1 MHVQNNILEKR
12 MIKDCPLNKEYLN
25 NVLAIGIFGSYHEE
39 CFDKNRSD
47 IDVMVL
53 LKKELDF
60 NDEFEIEDYLNS
72 ILPVYFKHDN
82 IHYTFIHDFNYPF
95 SELLLMS
102 NDRIIFDEEKYLD
115 YLLGYSTFKRDRE
128 PLEVIRNEN
137 LKELEAIKN
146 GLL

>member
-1 MHVQNNILEKR
+1 MEKL
-12 MIKDCPLNKEYLN
+12 MIKDCPLKTEYLN

-47 IDVMVL
+47 IDVMIL
-53 LKKELDF
+53 LKEELDF
-60 NDEFEIEDYLNS
+60 DDEFEIEDYLDS
-72 ILPVYFKHDN
+72 ILPGYFKHDK

-102 NDRIIFDEEKYLD
+102 NDKIIFDEEKYLD

-128 PLEVIRNEN
+128 PLEIIRNEN
-137 LKELEAIKN
+137 LKEMEKMKH

>member
-1 MHVQNNILEKR
+1 MEKL
-12 MIKDCPLNKEYLN
+12 MIKDCQLN
-25 NVLAIGIFGSYHEE
+25 NECLKDVLSIGIFGSYHEE

-47 IDVMVL
+47 IDVMIL
-53 LKKELDF
+53 LTKELDF
-60 NDEFEIEDYLNS
+60 DEEFEIEDYLDG
-72 ILPVYFKHDN
+72 ILPEYFNHNN

-102 NDRIIFDEEKYLD
+102 EDKIIFDEEKYLD
-115 YLLGYSTFKRDRE
+115 YLLGYSAFKRDRE

-137 LKELEAIKN
+137 LKELEAIRN

>member
-1 MHVQNNILEKR
+1 MEKI
-12 MIKDCPLNKEYLN
+12 MIKDCPLNKECLN

-47 IDVMVL
+47 IDVMIL

-72 ILPVYFKHDN
+72 ILPGYFEHDN

-102 NDRIIFDEEKYLD
+102 NDKIIFDEEKYLD

>member
-1 MHVQNNILEKR
+1 MEKI

-25 NVLAIGIFGSYHEE
+25 NVLAIGTFGSYHEE

-47 IDVMVL
+47 IDVMIL

>member
-1 MHVQNNILEKR
+1 MEKL
-12 MIKDCPLNKEYLN
+12 MIKDCPLNNEYLN
-25 NVLAIGIFGSYHEE
+25 DVLSIGIFGSYHEE

-47 IDVMVL
+47 IDVMIL

-60 NDEFEIEDYLNS
+60 NEEFEIEEYLDS
-72 ILPVYFKHDN
+72 ILPGYFNHNN

-102 NDRIIFDEEKYLD
+102 KDKIIFDEEKYLD
-115 YLLGYSTFKRDRE
+115 YVLGYSAFKRDRE
-128 PLEVIRNEN
+128 PLKIIRNEN
-137 LKELEAIKN
+137 LKDLEPIKN

>member
-1 MHVQNNILEKR
+1 MKKI
-12 MIKDCPLNKEYLN
+12 MIKDCPLNKEHLN
-25 NVLAIGIFGSYHEE
+25 NVLAIGTFGSYHEE

-47 IDVMVL
+47 IDVMIL

-60 NDEFEIEDYLNS
+60 NDEFEIEDYLDG
-72 ILPVYFKHDN
+72 ILPEYFKHDN

-102 NDRIIFDEEKYLD
+102 NDKIIFDEEKYLD
-115 YLLGYSTFKRDRE
+115 YLLGYSAFKRDRE

-137 LKELEAIKN
+137 LKELEDIKN